1 MTGAVLGGGMKKKS
15 SSCPFG
21 EGFYSKLTKLM
32 LSKEPNAVKELR
44 DCVKMVSAAKLTP
57 NDEFWDSGDE
67 LAPIDAPSCS
77 PASTS
82 ASDIRAIPS
91 KKGIDRP
98 RLIHLDMV
106 PTAEKRTATKAKI
119 DAPPVPEKKRKGP
132 IVFPSARRSDDSDSD
147 DAKAAEK
154 VANFSAIRYHRKR
167 EPCKKC
173 GEKST
178 TPANTMLTCEGCH
191 ATYHQKCHKPEVTVQ
206 QCTDP
211 RFIFLCTDCSGK
223 GVTSTKSRSSSP
235 KLFAKAETS
244 SQTRGTGL
252 APRSGSDISATFEAY
267 KKKSESFWSNRFA
280 HINVSKMKSR
290 VFFTIAK
297 LNEE

>member
-1 MTGAVLGGGMKKKS
+1 MSEAGSSLRTMTGAVLGGGIKKKS
-15 SSCPFG
+15 NSCPFG
-21 EGFYSKLTKLM
+21 EGFYSKITKLL
-32 LSKEPNAVKELR
+32 LSKEPSAVKELR

-57 NDEFWDSGDE
+57 TDEFWDSGDE

-82 ASDIRAIPS
+82 ASDVRAISS
-91 KKGIDRP
+91 KKGVDRP

-106 PTAEKRTATKAKI
+106 PSAEKRTAAKAKV

-132 IVFPSARRSDDSDSD
+132 IVLPSARRSDDSDSD

-154 VANFSAIRYHRKR
+154 
-167 EPCKKC
+167 PCKKC
-173 GEKST
+173 GEKLT

-191 ATYHQKCHKPEVTVQ
+191 TSYHQKCHKPEVTAQ

-235 KLFAKAETS
+235 KLLSKPETS
-244 SQTRGTGL
+244 SQTRGIGL

-267 KKKSESFWSNRFA
+267 KKKSKSLFTNKLPYSNVG
-280 HINVSKMKSR
+280 NTLEKD
-290 VFFTIAK
+290 
-297 LNEE
+297 E